1 MYIYIYEYII
11 CMFINKMAYSLRGV
25 PQALWIQGFKAE
37 MLEEEED
44 FDAAFL
50 VKIGSSKDHQTI

>member
-1 MYIYIYEYII
+1 
-11 CMFINKMAYSLRGV
+11 MFINKMAYSLMCPPRSV
-25 PQALWIQGFKAE
+25 QAE

-50 VKIGSSKDHQTI
+50 VNTDHRRITKPFEKKMAFKIPSTVT